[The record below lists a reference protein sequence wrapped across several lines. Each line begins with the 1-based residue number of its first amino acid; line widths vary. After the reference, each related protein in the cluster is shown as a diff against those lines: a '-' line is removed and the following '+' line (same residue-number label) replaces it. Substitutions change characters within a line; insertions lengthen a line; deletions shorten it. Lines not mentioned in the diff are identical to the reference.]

1 MRKQTSK
8 NSKTI
13 KFNYEKGLKGTQEPQ
28 FKIYRFYKENK
39 SVQVPDFILGS
50 SKLEVHK
57 LKPVNRINTTKNI
70 MNKKY
75 VECYS
80 DFNHLRY
87 SFLLIIEVEDHQ
99 FVRRTQLEFG
109 LSWSSC
115 FWWFT

>member
-57 LKPVNRINTTKNI
+57 LKLVNRININKNI

-75 VECYS
+75 VECYN

-87 SFLLIIEVEDHQ
+87 SFLLII
-99 FVRRTQLEFG
+99 
-109 LSWSSC
+109 
-115 FWWFT
+115 